1 MFLFSRNSPFFHPR
15 NWDCVSHDSLT
26 PKASFLKNRDSL
38 ESVRICF
45 AFSSFSIFFCV
56 ILRPGTWPKGLT
68 LKKTKNQNRGPS
80 LCSGRQLLKTRFP
93 PRGMIASLGCFANAI
108 GCTLR
113 NDKPKIQSSECKS
126 RFALHLTR
134 KLMNHLALM
143 PTIISL
149 AAKGR
154 SVIPGA
160 KSCGAESQKCRAL
173 GHVFQLFPAPFGGCL
188 GDAA

>member
-1 MFLFSRNSPFFHPR
+1 M
-15 NWDCVSHDSLT
+15 SHDSLT

-93 PRGMIASLGCFANAI
+93 PYGDAPSASLGCCAI
-108 GCTLR
+108 AIAVLR
-113 NDKPKIQSSECKS
+113 TTKNKVSGRQRVVILRPGVWPKD
-126 RFALHLTR
+126 LG
-134 KLMNHLALM
+134 LALVCH
-143 PTIISL
+143 PEERSDEGSRVEVFPEPRADPSPPGTRSL
-149 AAKGR
+149 R
-154 SVIPGA
+154 SG
-160 KSCGAESQKCRAL
+160 
-173 GHVFQLFPAPFGGCL
+173 
-188 GDAA
+188 